1 MAMAKLVNSF
11 NYILLSLLFLCANNM
26 LHSMA
31 QWPKG
36 GSTRFYDFKVQ
47 MLKVNKLCST
57 RDIVTIN
64 QMYPG
69 PVVYAQE
76 DDRIIVKLT
85 NETPYNATIHW
96 HGVRQMLSCWSD
108 GPSYITQCPVQSGQ
122 TFTYEFTLVK
132 QKGTLFW
139 HAHFSWLRAT
149 VYGAL
154 IVYPKTGVSYPFKYP
169 YEEHIV
175 ILGEYWQRDLV
186 QLEKNVTASGG
197 GAPVADA
204 YTINGHPGPNYNCSI
219 NDVYKIN
226 VVPGK
231 TYMLRLIGAL
241 LNMESFFTIA
251 NHKLTIVEADGEY
264 TKPFTTDRVMLG
276 PGHTLNVLVTAN
288 QKIGRYSMAMGP
300 YMSAKNVPF
309 QNITSIAYFQ
319 YLGATPNSIALP
331 APLPIFNDN
340 LAVKTVMDGLRSL
353 DIADVPK
360 EIDTNLFFTIGLNV
374 NKCGSK
380 TPNQNCQGVNGGV
393 MAASMN
399 NNSFIRPN
407 FSILRAYYDHINGDF
422 TEDFPGS
429 PLRFYDFV
437 NGAPN
442 SPPNN
447 TGSMNGTRTKV
458 LEFGS
463 RVQLILQDTGTITTE
478 NHPIHLHG
486 YSFYV
491 IGYGS
496 GNYNPQ
502 TATFNLVDPPYMNTI
517 GVPVGG
523 WAAIRF
529 VADNPGVWFMHC
541 HLEIHL
547 SWGLAVALIVKN
559 GQGPMET
566 LPHPPS
572 DMPRC

>member
-1 MAMAKLVNSF
+1 MANSSKHGL
-11 NYILLSLLFLCANNM
+11 ISLLFLCIFAHNM
-26 LHSMA
+26 LHVMS

-36 GSTRFYDFKVQ
+36 GSTRYYDFKVQ
-47 MLKVNKLCST
+47 MLKVNKLCQT
-57 RDIVTIN
+57 REIVTIN

-85 NETPYNATIHW
+85 NETPYNTTIHW
-96 HGVRQMLSCWSD
+96 HGVRQILTCWSD

-149 VYGAL
+149 VYGA
-154 IVYPKTGVSYPFKYP
+154 IIIYPKKGVPYPFKSP
-169 YEEHIV
+169 YEEHTI
-175 ILGEYWQRDLV
+175 ILGEYWNWDLV
-186 QLEKNVTASGG
+186 QLEKNVTAGGG

-204 YTINGHPGPNYNCSI
+204 YTINGHPGPNYNCST
-219 NDVYKIN
+219 NDVFKID

-231 TYMLRLIGAL
+231 TYMLRIIGAL

-300 YMSAKNVPF
+300 YMSAQNVAF

-319 YLGATPNSIALP
+319 YIGATPNSVTLP
-331 APLPIFNDN
+331 APLPKFNDN
-340 LAVKTVMDGLRSL
+340 LAVKTVMDGLKSL
-353 DIADVPK
+353 EVSNVPK

-380 TPNQNCQGVNGGV
+380 TPKKNCQGLNGGV
-393 MAASMN
+393 MGASMN

-407 FSILRAYYDHINGDF
+407 FSILGAYYEHINGGF

-429 PLRFYDFV
+429 PLKFYDFV

-442 SPPNN
+442 SAPND
-447 TGSMNGTRTKV
+447 TGSVNGTRTKV
-458 LEFGS
+458 IEYGS
-463 RVQLILQDTGTITTE
+463 RVQIILQDTGTVTTE

-502 TATFNLVDPPYMNTI
+502 TANFNLMDPPYMNTI

-547 SWGLAVALIVKN
+547 TWGLAVALVVKN
-559 GQGPMET
+559 GVGPMET
-566 LPHPPS
+566 LPHPPA